1 MRLRLGIAALLAA
14 AALVPAGCGGGSDSK
29 GSATAKEVVVDGSS
43 TVYLISRAAVESYD
57 KVKPDIVVVAD
68 KHGTGPGFG
77 KYSKGELDVVG
88 ASRPARPA
96 EEKLAADAGMMPW
109 TRYLVGYD
117 GITVVVNSKN
127 DFVKTLTV
135 AQLKALFSPDSKVST
150 WKDLDP
156 SWPDRRISLY
166 SPDNDSGTF
175 EFFTEAIT
183 GKSKSQRK
191 GVQQSSDDNQL
202 VTGVANDVD
211 GLGYFGYA
219 YYVENQGKLKAVAVQ
234 KDEKSPAIL
243 PTPETILDKTYTPL
257 ARPLFIYV
265 KNASMAR
272 PEVAGFV
279 NHYLDNIETLAKT
292 AGYVPPTA
300 EDVSANKKALATST
314 TTAKP
319 AG

>member
-1 MRLRLGIAALLAA
+1 MMRSRIAVATLLAA
-14 AALVPAGCGGGSDSK
+14 SSLTLAGCGGGDSGGEK
-29 GSATAKEVVVDGSS
+29 AREVVVDGSS
-43 TVYLISRAAVESYD
+43 TVYLISRAAVEAYNG
-57 KVKPDIVVVAD
+57 VKPDVQVVAD

-77 KYSKGELDVVG
+77 KYAKGELDVVG
-88 ASRPARPA
+88 ASRPARAA
-96 EEKLAADAGMMPW
+96 EEKLATDAGMMPW

-127 DFVKTLTV
+127 DFAKTLTV

-156 SWPDRRISLY
+156 SWPDRKISLY

-175 EFFTEAIT
+175 EFFTEAIN
-183 GKSKSQRK
+183 GKAKSQRK

-219 YYVENQGKLKAVAVQ
+219 YYVENQGKLRAVPVQ
-234 KDEKSPAIL
+234 KDEKSPAVL
-243 PTPETILDKTYTPL
+243 PTPESILDKSYAPL
-257 ARPLFIYV
+257 SRPLYIYV

-300 EDVSANKKALATST
+300 QDVSANKKALATPPA
-314 TTAKP
+314 AKP

>member
-1 MRLRLGIAALLAA
+1 MSSRLAIAVLLAA
-14 AALVPAGCGGGSDSK
+14 ACLAPAGCGGSSGGK
-29 GSATAKEVVVDGSS
+29 AVKEVVVDGSS
-43 TVYLISRAAVESYD
+43 TVYLINRAAVESYN
-57 KVKPDIVVVAD
+57 KVKPDVVVVAD

-77 KYSKGELDVVG
+77 KYAKGEIDVVG
-88 ASRPARPA
+88 ASRPARAA

-109 TRYLVGYD
+109 TRYVVGYD
-117 GITVVVNSKN
+117 GITVVVSSKN

-135 AQLKALFSPDSKVST
+135 AQLKALFSPESKVAT

-156 SWPDRRISLY
+156 SWPDRKISLY

-219 YYVENQGKLKAVAVQ
+219 YYVENQGKLKAVAIQ
-234 KDEKSPAIL
+234 KDDKSPAV
-243 PTPETILDKTYTPL
+243 PPSPQSILDKSYSPL

-279 NHYLDNIETLAKT
+279 SHYLDNIEALAVT
-292 AGYVPPTA
+292 AGYVAPTA
-300 EDVSANKKALATST
+300 ADISANKKALSTST
-314 TTAKP
+314 TSDKP

>member
-1 MRLRLGIAALLAA
+1 MSFRLAIAALVAA
-14 AALVPAGCGGGSDSK
+14 TSLIPAGCGGGSS
-29 GSATAKEVVVDGSS
+29 GTTAAKEVVVDGSS
-43 TVYLISRAAVESYD
+43 TVYLINRAAVESYN
-57 KVKPDIVVVAD
+57 KVKPDVVVVAD

-77 KYSKGELDVVG
+77 KYAKGETDVVG
-88 ASRPARPA
+88 ASRPARAA

-109 TRYLVGYD
+109 TRYVVGYD
-117 GITVVVNSKN
+117 GITVVVSAKN
-127 DFVKTLTV
+127 DFVKSLTV
-135 AQLKALFSPDSKVST
+135 AQLKALFGPDSKVTT

-156 SWPDRRISLY
+156 SWPDRKISLY

-175 EFFTEAIT
+175 EFFTEAIN

-202 VTGVANDVD
+202 VTGVANDAD

-219 YYVENQGKLKAVAVQ
+219 YYVENKGKLKSVAIQ
-234 KDEKSPAIL
+234 KDEKSPAVS
-243 PTPETILDKTYTPL
+243 PSAETVLDKSYSPL

-279 NHYLDNIETLAKT
+279 NHYLDNVETLSST

-300 EDVSANKKALATST
+300 ADVSANKKALATAAM

-319 AG
+319 AE